1 MSLPRS
7 GPQRASLAARTRP
20 LCPHPQLEKPPLV
33 DVSLTIARDTPAV
46 HPRPETESYTFHTAE
61 LVRKNILR
69 RGGPPDSDSPAPER
83 PLRVLDLCTG
93 TGCIALLLHALLV
106 PHYPHMAVL
115 GIDLSTAAIELANRN
130 LEHNLQRGLLSS
142 RARSE
147 VHFRRGNVLGDQ
159 SSGVPGVEEVLRDV
173 SRRGCPLDSTLPAQG
188 DPEWD
193 VLISNPP
200 YISPSSFRDGTTARS
215 VRIFEPT
222 LALVPPTGVRDPEA
236 RNCSQGD
243 LFYHRIVALSFKL
256 RPRLSVLECG
266 DRVQAERV
274 VAICRGF
281 MEDLSDRSHIDVYP
295 SADEGDVSQA
305 QVG

>member
-1 MSLPRS
+1 ME
-7 GPQRASLAARTRP
+7 GAGW
-20 LCPHPQLEKPPLV
+20 
-33 DVSLTIARDTPAV
+33 LTCRVADSS
-46 HPRPETESYTFHTAE
+46 PETETYSFHTAE

-69 RGGPPDSDSPAPER
+69 RGGPPDTNSPAPER

-93 TGCIALLLHALLV
+93 TGCIALLLHTLLA
-106 PHYPHMAVL
+106 PHCPHMAVL
-115 GIDLSTAAIELANRN
+115 GVDLSTAAIELANRN

-147 VHFRRGNVLGDQ
+147 VHFRRGNVLSDQ
-159 SSGVPGVEEVLRDV
+159 SSGVVPGVEEVLRDV
-173 SRRGCPLDSTLPAQG
+173 SLHGCPSG
-188 DPEWD
+188 SWD

-222 LALVPPTGVRDPEA
+222 LALVPPTGARDPEA

-256 RPRLSVLECG
+256 RPRLTVLECG

-274 VAICRGF
+274 MAICRGF
-281 MEDLSDRSHIDVYP
+281 MGDLSDGSHIEVYP
-295 SADEGDVSQA
+295 SAHEGDVSQA
-305 QVG
+305 CAVILTRQVDTYRYGA